1 MFGRIKSAERC
12 RAGDE
17 QPSEQTLALLE
28 QPREDD
34 TSGEPLADVDPPR
47 TRSVRRRV
55 AAAVAAIMLAV
66 VMAGGGLLGAY
77 SLSGSASHHA
87 FDGVTL
93 TPAILAHLRTAG
105 APVKPKATP
114 VHTRT
119 RRVAPARSAAA
130 KPSPAAVPL
139 VVKYRIDDHSGNG
152 FTAEVD
158 ITNNRSAAIATWD
171 LMLALP
177 GDQITSWWNSGR
189 QAGTG
194 LLLLNQPSGPGPVAG
209 HGGVL
214 RVYLNV
220 SGKRVTPTVCSV
232 NGIKCGRA

>member
-1 MFGRIKSAERC
+1 MFGRIKSERC
-12 RAGDE
+12 RADDE
-17 QPSEQTLALLE
+17 QSSERALALLDH
-28 QPREDD
+28 REDEP
-34 TSGEPLADVDPPR
+34 SGEPLAEVDPPR

-55 AAAVAAIMLAV
+55 AAAVAAIVLAV

-77 SLSGSASHHA
+77 SLSGSSSHRA

-93 TPAILAHLRTAG
+93 TPPILSHLRTAG

-114 VHTRT
+114 VHTPAGRA
-119 RRVAPARSAAA
+119 APARRAAA
-130 KPSPAAVPL
+130 KPRPAAVPL
-139 VVKYRIDDHSGNG
+139 VVRYRIDDHSGNG

-158 ITNNRSAAIATWD
+158 ITNNGSAAIATWD
-171 LMLALP
+171 LVLALP

-194 LLLLNQPSGPGPVAG
+194 LLLLTQPSGPGPVAG

-214 RVYLNV
+214 RVYLNI
-220 SGKRVTPTVCSV
+220 SGKRVTPAACSV
-232 NGIKCGRA
+232 NGIKCGRG